1 MIEPYTAVGLIP
13 TFWGARRRED
23 IVKNLEHLRHL
34 AKAAVML
41 CNLDIPVRLIAIPEG
56 SLQGFNDEVMD
67 VDHAEYARTCAVD
80 IPGPETDALGLIARE
95 HRAFVMAEAKARHP
109 DWPDLFFNVGFAID
123 PEGAIIL
130 QHYKLSALLPYERSV
145 SPHDLYDWWIEHY
158 GRTLDAFWPVADTV
172 IGRLGVM
179 MAMEGNYPENGRG
192 LAMNG
197 AEVVYRGP
205 LPAPFAQCDT
215 LEISNR
221 ARALENN
228 FYVLA
233 PSFATYYLDGDS
245 EVPIDAGGG
254 QSMIVDYRGAII
266 GKQRAVNG
274 SGFVGAVINIE
285 ALRHHRLHAR
295 SSNWLK
301 DVRAELAQIIYEQ
314 PVYPKN
320 LYLQRSPGKHEEYR
334 HEVVEKQVDLMIER
348 GIWKSPATG

>member
-23 IVKNLEHLRHL
+23 IGKNLEHLRHL

-56 SLQGFNDEVMD
+56 ALQGFNDEVMD
-67 VDHAEYARTCAVD
+67 VDHTEYARTCAID
-80 IPGPETDALGLIARE
+80 IPGPETDALAVLARD
-95 HRAFVMAEAKARHP
+95 HDVFIIAEAKAKHP
-109 DWPDLFFNVGFAID
+109 DWPDLFFNVGFVID
-123 PEGAIIL
+123 PDGAVIL

-145 SPHDLYDWWIEHY
+145 SPHDLYDWWIERH
-158 GRTLDAFWPVADTV
+158 GRTLGAFWPVAETA

-205 LPAPFAQCDT
+205 LPAPFAQSEAF
-215 LEISNR
+215 EISNR

-233 PSFATYYLDGDS
+233 PSFATYFLHPES
-245 EVPIDAGGG
+245 EAPIDAGGG
-254 QSMIVDYRGAII
+254 QSMIVDYRGAVI
-266 GKQRAVNG
+266 GKQSAVNG
-274 SGFVGAVINIE
+274 SGFVAGVLNIE
-285 ALRHHRLHAR
+285 ALRHHRQHAR
-295 SSNWLK
+295 ASNWLK

-314 PVYPKN
+314 PIYPKN
-320 LYLQRSPGKHEEYR
+320 LYLQRRPGKHEEYR
-334 HEVVEKQVDLMIER
+334 REVTERQVALMQER
-348 GIWKSPATG
+348 GIWKPPAVC